1 MRFMRRPFA
10 FAAAVALSCLPVCLF
25 AQEKPSQEKSAQE
38 NSTDDKLVRG
48 FTREQSAQQRALE
61 EKIKEIPQP
70 ANVREYIR
78 VMSEEPHH
86 TGSEA
91 GHKVAR
97 YVLDKFTEWGLD
109 AKIEEFDGLM
119 PTPRERHLEM
129 LEPEKYVATLKEP
142 AILEDKDSSD
152 LGQLPTYNAYSP
164 DGDVTGQLVYVNYGM
179 PADYERLEELGVD
192 VSGKLVIARYYG
204 GWRGIKPKVAAEHGA
219 IGCIIYSDPKD
230 DGYFGDD
237 VYPKGQ
243 NRPDFGVQRGST
255 MDMPIH
261 PGDPLSPGW
270 GSEPGGRKL
279 EISESKTL
287 PKIPVLPLSYADALP
302 LLRNLGGPVVPK
314 EWRGAL
320 PITYHVGPGPAKVHL
335 KVAFDWDVPTGENVI
350 ARIPGSKFP
359 DEWIIYGNH
368 HDAWVN
374 GATDPVSGNAAMME
388 TARTLAVMVKQGWK
402 PKRTIIFAS
411 WDAEEWGLI
420 GSTEWGEKHADEL
433 RQKAVVY
440 FNTDS
445 NRQGTLGM
453 QGSHTL
459 ERLLNNVARDLEDPR
474 TGETIWKVVKD
485 KRLKD
490 AKDDEEKKMKIDS
503 RPDLRIGALGSG
515 SDYTVFIDHLA
526 IASTN
531 LSFRGEGGG
540 VYHSIYDSFDWYR
553 RFGDPQFVYG
563 RTLAQFHAVAMSRMA
578 DAPVLPFEFTN
589 LAETLG
595 VYLDELDKLLAEKKK
610 KKGAPASLD
619 LKQLRDPLKELSQ
632 AADAYEKAL
641 ERALRGAG
649 PKGDLSKLNEILRK
663 VEQTMGRPEGLP
675 GERGWYRHQIY
686 APGFYTGYGVKT
698 LPGIREALE
707 QGQWE
712 IAEQQ
717 VGVIEK
723 VFRAVTKQIQAAE
736 SELSR
741 AGG

>member
-10 FAAAVALSCLPVCLF
+10 FAAAVALCCLPVCLF
-25 AQEKPSQEKSAQE
+25 AQEKPAQEKSA
-38 NSTDDKLVRG
+38 DDKLVRG

-86 TGSEA
+86 TGSKA

-350 ARIPGSKFP
+350 ARIPGSEFP

-459 ERLLNNVARDLEDPR
+459 ERLLNNVARDVKDPR

-490 AKDDEEKKMKIDS
+490 AKDDEEKKKKIDS

-563 RTLAQFHAVAMSRMA
+563 RALAQFHSVAMARMA
-578 DAPVLPFEFTN
+578 DAAVLPFEFTN
-589 LAETLG
+589 LAETFG
-595 VYLDELDKLLAEKKK
+595 VYLDELDKLLTEKKK

-619 LKQLRDPLKELSQ
+619 LKQLRDPLKEMSQ

-641 ERALRGAG
+641 EKALRGGG

-707 QGQWE
+707 QGQWK

-723 VFRAVTKQIQAAE
+723 VFRAVAKQIQAAG

-741 AGG
+741 AGR

>member
-1 MRFMRRPFA
+1 MRRPFA
-10 FAAAVALSCLPVCLF
+10 AALALCCLPVALF
-25 AQEKPSQEKSAQE
+25 AQEKPAQEKPAQQNSA
-38 NSTDDKLVRG
+38 DDKLVRG
-48 FTREQSAQQRALE
+48 FTREQSARQRALE
-61 EKIKEIPQP
+61 EKIKDIPQP

-91 GHKVAR
+91 GRKVAR

-129 LEPEKYVATLKEP
+129 LAPEPYVATLKEP
-142 AILEDKDSSD
+142 AIPEDKDSSD

-204 GWRGIKPKVAAEHGA
+204 GWRGIKPKLAAEHGA

-230 DGYFGDD
+230 DGYYGDD

-243 NRPDFGVQRGST
+243 NRPEFGVQRGST

-270 GSEPGGRKL
+270 GSAPGGRKL
-279 EISESKTL
+279 GISESKTL
-287 PKIPVLPLSYADALP
+287 PKIPVLPLSYAEALP
-302 LLRNLGGPVVPK
+302 LLRNLGGPVAPK

-320 PITYHVGPGPAKVHL
+320 PITYHVGPGPAKVRL
-335 KVAFDWDVPTGENVI
+335 QVAFDWNIPTGENVI
-350 ARIPGSKFP
+350 ARIPGSEFP

-459 ERLLNNVARDLEDPR
+459 ERLLNNVARDLTDPR

-490 AKDDEEKKMKIDS
+490 AKDDEDKKKKIDS
-503 RPDLRIGALGSG
+503 RRDLRISALGSG

-563 RTLAQFHAVAMSRMA
+563 RAMAQFHAVAMARMA
-578 DAPVLPFEFTN
+578 DAAVLPFEFTN
-589 LAETLG
+589 LAETFG
-595 VYLDELDKLLAEKKK
+595 VYLDELDKLLTEKKK

-619 LKQLRDPLKELSQ
+619 LKQLRGPLKELSQ

-641 ERALRGAG
+641 EKTLRGAG

-675 GERGWYRHQIY
+675 GEREWYRHQIY

-698 LPGIREALE
+698 LPGIREAVE
-707 QGQWE
+707 QGQWK
-712 IAEQQ
+712 IAEKQI
-717 VGVIEK
+717 GVIKE
-723 VFRAVTKQIQAAE
+723 VFQAITKQIQAARK
-736 SELSR
+736 ELSR

>member
-1 MRFMRRPFA
+1 MRRPFA
-10 FAAAVALSCLPVCLF
+10 FAAAVALCCLPVCLF
-25 AQEKPSQEKSAQE
+25 AQEKPAQEKSA
-38 NSTDDKLVRG
+38 DDKLVRG

-86 TGSEA
+86 TGSKA

-350 ARIPGSKFP
+350 ARIPGSEFP

-459 ERLLNNVARDLEDPR
+459 ERLLNNVARDVKDPR

-490 AKDDEEKKMKIDS
+490 AKDDEEKKKKIDS

-563 RTLAQFHAVAMSRMA
+563 RALAQFHSVAMARMA
-578 DAPVLPFEFTN
+578 DAAVLPFEFTN
-589 LAETLG
+589 LAETFG
-595 VYLDELDKLLAEKKK
+595 VYLDELDKLLTEKKK

-619 LKQLRDPLKELSQ
+619 LKQLRDPLKEMSQ

-641 ERALRGAG
+641 EKALRGGG

-707 QGQWE
+707 QGQWK

-723 VFRAVTKQIQAAE
+723 VFRAVAKQIQAAG

-741 AGG
+741 AGR

>member
-1 MRFMRRPFA
+1 MRLCRMLFMRNPI
-10 FAAAVALSCLPVCLF
+10 AAALALCWLPFSLF
-25 AQEKPSQEKSAQE
+25 AQESFAEE
-38 NSTDDKLVRG
+38 KLVRG
-48 FTREQSAQQRALE
+48 FTRGQSAKQRALE
-61 EKIKEIPQP
+61 EKIKKIPQP
-70 ANVREYIR
+70 SNVREYIR

-91 GHKVAR
+91 GRKVAR
-97 YVLDKFTEWGLD
+97 YVLNKFIEWGLD
-109 AKIEEFDGLM
+109 AEIEEFDGLM

-129 LEPEKYVATLKEP
+129 LEPEQYVATLKEP
-142 AILEDKDSSD
+142 AIPEDKDSSD

-164 DGDVTGQLVYVNYGM
+164 DGDVSGQLVYVNYGM

-192 VSGKLVIARYYG
+192 VKGKLVIARYYG

-219 IGCIIYSDPKD
+219 IGCIIYSDPKN
-230 DGYFGDD
+230 DGYYGDD

-287 PKIPVLPLSYADALP
+287 PKIPVLPISYGETLP
-302 LLRNLGGPVVPK
+302 LLRNLGGPVAP
-314 EWRGAL
+314 ETWRGAL
-320 PITYHVGPGPAKVHL
+320 PITYHVGPGSAKVRL
-335 KVAFDWDVPTGENVI
+335 KVAFDWNISTGENVI
-350 ARIPGSKFP
+350 ARIPGGEFP

-374 GATDPVSGNAAMME
+374 GATDPVSGNAALME
-388 TARTLAVMVKQGWK
+388 TARTLAEMVKQGWK

-445 NRQGTLGM
+445 NRQGTLRM

-459 ERLLNNVARDLEDPR
+459 ERFLNNVARGLEDPR
-474 TGETIWKVVKD
+474 TGETIWKVIKD

-490 AKDDEEKKMKIDS
+490 AKDDEDKKKKIDS
-503 RPDLRIGALGSG
+503 RPDLRIAALGSG

-526 IASTN
+526 IASAN
-531 LSFRGEGGG
+531 LSFRAEGGG

-563 RTLAQFHAVAMSRMA
+563 RAMAQFHAVALARMA
-578 DAPVLPFEFTN
+578 DAAVLPFEFTN
-589 LAETLG
+589 LADTLG
-595 VYLDELDKLLAEKKK
+595 VYLDELDKLLTEKKK
-610 KKGAPASLD
+610 KAASASLN
-619 LKQLRDPLKELSQ
+619 LKQLRVPLKELSR
-632 AADAYEKAL
+632 AADAYEKTL
-641 ERALRGAG
+641 EKTFRGGG
-649 PKGDLSKLNEILRK
+649 PKGDVSKLNEILRK
-663 VEQTMGRPEGLP
+663 IEQTMGRPEGLP

-698 LPGIREALE
+698 LPGIREAIE
-707 QGQWE
+707 QDQWE
-712 IAEQQ
+712 TAEEQI
-717 VGVIEK
+717 GVIREI
-723 VFRAVTKQIQAAE
+723 FRAVTKQIRAAE
-736 SELSR
+736 KALR
-741 AGG
+741 ATG